1 MYITDSEIEKHLKN
15 SEYNYFH
22 KEENKGKIVD
32 TNLKISTGKVIK
44 DDFKSVKIFMSK
56 LSKRLFNHK
65 LKIHNV
71 EEIEVIREAEH
82 LLHNKYNEIF
92 GESNLLRLI
101 EEDLIEKFL

>member
-1 MYITDSEIEKHLKN
+1 MYITDLEIEKYLKD
-15 SEYNYFH
+15 SKYNYCH
-22 KEENKGKIVD
+22 KGENRGKIVD
-32 TNLKISTGKVIK
+32 TNLKISTGQVIK
-44 DDFKSVKIFMSK
+44 EDLKSVKMFMSK

-65 LKIHNV
+65 LKINNA